1 MIIRVTYAKE
11 FDSDKIYDKD
21 YIPTVDEFENL
32 ICEKIYDDIDL
43 SDEVWEFELIK
54 K

>member
-32 ICEKIYDDIDL
+32 ICEKIYDELDL
-43 SDEVWEFELIK
+43 SNDTWEFETIK
-54 K
+54 E